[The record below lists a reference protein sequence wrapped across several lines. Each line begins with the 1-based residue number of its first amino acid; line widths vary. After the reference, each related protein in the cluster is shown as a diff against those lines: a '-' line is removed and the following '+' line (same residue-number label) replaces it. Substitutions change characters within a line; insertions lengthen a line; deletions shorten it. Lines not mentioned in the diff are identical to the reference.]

1 MINSISRFMFYSY
14 MHISYL
20 FFIQGRERE
29 RENRYLKQWR
39 EYRLPEVIFIHDVCR
54 SRDTSLVG
62 ITSFT
67 EVIV

>member
-20 FFIQGRERE
+20 FFIQGRE